1 MELEK
6 MARQLGAAIQQDE
19 AYLNFEKARLANE
32 ADEELN
38 DLMGKIRLIQMSY
51 QVEAAKD
58 EPDEDKMNG
67 FNQEFQGVY
76 SQIMANKNMQEY
88 EKARQAVD
96 DMMNY
101 ITGILGLCVNGEDP
115 RPAIRELIS
124 MIAAANALRAAA
136 AIIDKFDFTEV
147 KKWLNYHL

>member
-32 ADEELN
+32 ADKELN

-58 EPDEDKMNG
+58 EPDEDKMN
-67 FNQEFQGVY
+67 
-76 SQIMANKNMQEY
+76 EY

-115 RPAIRELIS
+115 ETCDP
-124 MIAAANALRAAA
+124 RAHQH
-136 AIIDKFDFTEV
+136 DCGGECSSCSGC
-147 KKWLNYHL
+147 NH

>member
-115 RPAIRELIS
+115 ETCDPRAHQHDCGGECSSCSGWQSLINL
-124 MIAAANALRAAA
+124 ILPR
-136 AIIDKFDFTEV
+136 
-147 KKWLNYHL
+147 

>member
-115 RPAIRELIS
+115 ETCGECS
-124 MIAAANALRAAA
+124 SCSGCN
-136 AIIDKFDFTEV
+136 
-147 KKWLNYHL
+147 H

>member
-1 MELEK
+1 

-101 ITGILGLCVNGEDP
+101 ITGILGLCP
-115 RPAIRELIS
+115 RLAIRELIS

>member
-115 RPAIRELIS
+115 ETCDP
-124 MIAAANALRAAA
+124 RAHH
-136 AIIDKFDFTEV
+136 DCGGEFSSCSGC
-147 KKWLNYHL
+147 NH

>member
-96 DMMNY
+96 DMMNE
-101 ITGILGLCVNGEDP
+101 ITGILAMCVQGEDP
-115 RPAIRELIS
+115 ATCDPHAEHNCS
-124 MIAAANALRAAA
+124 G
-136 AIIDKFDFTEV
+136 ECGSCGGC
-147 KKWLNYHL
+147 H

>member
-115 RPAIRELIS
+115 ETCAP
-124 MIAAANALRAAA
+124 RAHQH
-136 AIIDKFDFTEV
+136 DCGGECSSCSGC
-147 KKWLNYHL
+147 NH

>member
-96 DMMNY
+96 DM
-101 ITGILGLCVNGEDP
+101 
-115 RPAIRELIS
+115 IS

>member
-96 DMMNY
+96 DMM
-101 ITGILGLCVNGEDP
+101 

>member
-58 EPDEDKMNG
+58 EPDEDKING

-115 RPAIRELIS
+115 ETCDP
-124 MIAAANALRAAA
+124 RAHQH
-136 AIIDKFDFTEV
+136 DCGGECSSCSGC
-147 KKWLNYHL
+147 NH

>member
-38 DLMGKIRLIQMSY
+38 ALMGKIRLIQMSY
-51 QVEAAKD
+51 QVEAGKD
-58 EPDEDKMNG
+58 EPDEGKMNG
-67 FNQEFQGVY
+67 YNEEFQGIY
-76 SQIMANKNMQEY
+76 SQIMANKNMQDY

-96 DMMNY
+96 EMMNY
-101 ITGILGLCVNGEDP
+101 LTGILGLCVNGEDP
-115 RPAIRELIS
+115 DTCDPTAHQHDHECGGECS
-124 MIAAANALRAAA
+124 SCGGGC
-136 AIIDKFDFTEV
+136 DCEQ
-147 KKWLNYHL
+147 

>member
-51 QVEAAKD
+51 QVEAAKE

-115 RPAIRELIS
+115 ETCDPRSHQHDCGGECS
-124 MIAAANALRAAA
+124 SCSGC
-136 AIIDKFDFTEV
+136 D
-147 KKWLNYHL
+147 H

>member
-19 AYLNFEKARLANE
+19 AYLIFEKARLANE

-58 EPDEDKMNG
+58 EPDGDKMNG

-115 RPAIRELIS
+115 ETCDPRSHQHDCGGECSSRS
-124 MIAAANALRAAA
+124 GC
-136 AIIDKFDFTEV
+136 D
-147 KKWLNYHL
+147 H

>member
-67 FNQEFQGVY
+67 FNQDFQGVY

-115 RPAIRELIS
+115 ETCDPDRKS
-124 MIAAANALRAAA
+124 
-136 AIIDKFDFTEV
+136 V
-147 KKWLNYHL
+147 V

>member
-115 RPAIRELIS
+115 ETCVQ
-124 MIAAANALRAAA
+124 RAHQH
-136 AIIDKFDFTEV
+136 DCGGECSSFSGC
-147 KKWLNYHL
+147 NH

>member
-58 EPDEDKMNG
+58 ERDEDKMNG

-76 SQIMANKNMQEY
+76 SQIMAKKNMQEY

-115 RPAIRELIS
+115 ETCGR
-124 MIAAANALRAAA
+124 RAGWRRARR
-136 AIIDKFDFTEV
+136 
-147 KKWLNYHL
+147 HPSRGC

>member
-115 RPAIRELIS
+115 ETCDPRVHQHDCGGECS
-124 MIAAANALRAAA
+124 SCSGCN
-136 AIIDKFDFTEV
+136 
-147 KKWLNYHL
+147 H

>member
-51 QVEAAKD
+51 QVEAAKE

-115 RPAIRELIS
+115 ETCDP
-124 MIAAANALRAAA
+124 RA
-136 AIIDKFDFTEV
+136 
-147 KKWLNYHL
+147 HLHDCGGECSSCSGCDH

>member
-101 ITGILGLCVNGEDP
+101 ITGILGLCP
-115 RPAIRELIS
+115 RLAIRELIS

>member
-32 ADEELN
+32 ADKELN

-101 ITGILGLCVNGEDP
+101 ITGILGL
-115 RPAIRELIS
+115 
-124 MIAAANALRAAA
+124 
-136 AIIDKFDFTEV
+136 
-147 KKWLNYHL
+147 

>member
-115 RPAIRELIS
+115 ETCDP
-124 MIAAANALRAAA
+124 RAHHH
-136 AIIDKFDFTEV
+136 DCGGECSSCSGC
-147 KKWLNYHL
+147 NH

>member
-88 EKARQAVD
+88 EKARQAVN

-115 RPAIRELIS
+115 ETCDP
-124 MIAAANALRAAA
+124 RAHRH
-136 AIIDKFDFTEV
+136 DCGGECSSCSGC
-147 KKWLNYHL
+147 NH

>member
-1 MELEK
+1 
-6 MARQLGAAIQQDE
+6 
-19 AYLNFEKARLANE
+19 
-32 ADEELN
+32 
-38 DLMGKIRLIQMSY
+38 MSY

-101 ITGILGLCVNGEDP
+101 ITGCLGLCVNGEDP
-115 RPAIRELIS
+115 E
-124 MIAAANALRAAA
+124 
-136 AIIDKFDFTEV
+136 T
-147 KKWLNYHL
+147 

>member
-58 EPDEDKMNG
+58 EPDENKMNG

-115 RPAIRELIS
+115 ETCDPKIG
-124 MIAAANALRAAA
+124 RAH
-136 AIIDKFDFTEV
+136 V
-147 KKWLNYHL
+147 